1 MDANAEDLRSLKW
14 LLLYQIKRAV
24 RCDAF
29 GKAQALADLFN
40 TLEYGQPRL
49 NASDPLAVDETSE
62 RLGAGTL
69 VETEVS

>member
-1 MDANAEDLRSLKW
+1 MDANAEELRSLKW

-40 TLEYGQPRL
+40 TLEYGQL
-49 NASDPLAVDETSE
+49 NASDPLVVDETSE

-69 VETEVS
+69 VETEES